1 MALYRYRAIQ
11 SDGKEVNEV
20 MTATNVQEVQE
31 KIRDKGLYLLQ
42 IKEDVE
48 KKSVGEEL
56 SLGGKVTAKQI
67 SIFCK
72 QFATLLK
79 AGVPVASGLDI
90 LYRQTENKKLKS
102 ALEDV
107 YTEVQKGTQVSSA
120 IKNHPKVFPSLM
132 VNMVES
138 GEMSGNLD
146 NIMERLAIHYEKDA
160 KINSRI
166 KGAMI
171 YPIALSIIAIVVVI
185 FLITVILPT
194 FAEMFSGSGVP
205 LPLPT
210 RILLGLS
217 DFIKAYW
224 YILIGVCALILF
236 TVSRYISSKNGRYNF
251 DSLKFKVPVV
261 KGSMDKI
268 VTARFTRTLGSL
280 LKSGIPLID
289 ALELAGSVTGNVVI
303 EEKVNYIA
311 SEVEKGETLGIALKR
326 TPTFGPMVVSMI
338 QIGEES
344 GSLDQMLDKS
354 ADFYEQELEDA
365 IDRLLK
371 LMEPLL
377 IVVMAVV
384 IGFIVIAMAMPMFD
398 MFQTVQ

>member
-1 MALYRYRAIQ
+1 MALYRYKAVQ

-20 MTATNVQEVQE
+20 MTAATITDVQE
-31 KIRDKGLYLLQ
+31 KIRDKGLYLIQ
-42 IKEDVE
+42 IREDVE
-48 KKSVGEEL
+48 KKSAAEEL
-56 SLGGKVTAKQI
+56 SFGGKVTAKQI

-90 LYRQTENKKLKS
+90 LYRQTENKKFKS

-107 YTEVQKGTQVSSA
+107 YTEVQKGSQVSTA
-120 IKNHPKVFPSLM
+120 IRNHPKVFPSLM

-160 KINSRI
+160 KISSRI

-171 YPIALSIIAIVVVI
+171 YPIALSVISVVVVI

-194 FAEMFSGSGVP
+194 FTGMFTSSGVE

-210 RILLGLS
+210 RILLGIS
-217 DFIKAYW
+217 DFIKDYW
-224 YILIGVCALILF
+224 YIVIGAMGLLIFV
-236 TVSRYISSKNGRYNF
+236 VNRYLNSSVGRYQF
-251 DSLKFKVPVV
+251 DALKFKLPVV
-261 KGSMDKI
+261 KGSVDKI

-280 LKSGIPLID
+280 LRSGIPLID

-311 SEVEKGETLGIALKR
+311 SEVEKGETLGVALKR

-384 IGFIVIAMAMPMFD
+384 IGFIVISMALPMFD
-398 MFQTVQ
+398 MVNTI

>member
-171 YPIALSIIAIVVVI
+171 YPIALSVIAIVVVI

-224 YILIGVCALILF
+224 YILIGVFALILF

-377 IVVMAVV
+377 IVVMAVI

>member
-1 MALYRYRAIQ
+1 MGVYRYKAVQ
-11 SDGKEVNEV
+11 SDGKEVSALI
-20 MTATNVQEVQE
+20 TAVSIDEVQE
-31 KIRDKGLYLLQ
+31 KIRAQGLYM
-42 IKEDVE
+42 IHAKEDIE
-48 KKSVGEEL
+48 KKSAAEEL
-56 SLGGKVTAKQI
+56 SFGGKVTAKQI

-72 QFATLLK
+72 QFGTLLK
-79 AGVPVASGLDI
+79 AGVPVAAGLDI
-90 LYRQTENKKLKS
+90 LYRQTESKKLRE

-107 YTEVQKGTQVSSA
+107 YTEVQKGTQVSTA
-120 IKNHPKVFPSLM
+120 IKSHPKIFPTLM
-132 VNMVES
+132 VNMIES
-138 GEMSGNLD
+138 GEMTGNLD
-146 NIMERLAIHYEKDA
+146 NVMNRLAIHYEKDA

-166 KGAMI
+166 KGALI
-171 YPIALSIIAIVVVI
+171 YPIALSVVAVTVVI

-194 FAEMFSGSGVP
+194 FVGMFTGSGVD

-210 RILLGLS
+210 RILLGIS
-217 DFIKAYW
+217 SFIKEYW
-224 YILIGVCALILF
+224 YIVIVGIGTSAYLI
-236 TVSRYISSKNGRYNF
+236 TRYINSESGRYRF
-251 DSLKFKVPVV
+251 DSLKFKIPVV
-261 KGSMDKI
+261 KSSVDKI

-280 LKSGIPLID
+280 LRSGISLIE
-289 ALELAGSVTGNVVI
+289 ALKIAGSVTGNVVI
-303 EEKVNYIA
+303 EEKIKYVA

-344 GSLDQMLDKS
+344 GSLDEMLDKS

-384 IGFIVIAMAMPMFD
+384 IGFIVIAMMLPMFD
-398 MFQTVQ
+398 MFQTI

>member
-1 MALYRYRAIQ
+1 MALYKFKAIQ
-11 SDGKEVNEV
+11 SDGKEVIELI
-20 MTATNVQEVQE
+20 TAATFTEVQE
-31 KIRDKGLYLLQ
+31 KIKSKGLYL
-42 IKEDVE
+42 IDVKEEVD
-48 KKSVGEEL
+48 KKSASEQL
-56 SLGGKVTAKQI
+56 SIGGKVTAKEI

-72 QFATLLK
+72 QFGTLLK
-79 AGVPVASGLDI
+79 AGVPVAAGLDI
-90 LYRQTENKKLKS
+90 LYRQTENKKLKI

-107 YTEVQKGTQVSSA
+107 YTEVQKGSQVSTV

-138 GEMSGNLD
+138 GEMTGNLD
-146 NIMERLAIHYEKDA
+146 NVMERLAIHYEKDA

-171 YPIALSIIAIVVVI
+171 YPIALSVISLVVVI

-194 FAEMFSGSGVP
+194 FTEMFTSSGTE
-205 LPLPT
+205 LPGPT
-210 RILLGLS
+210 RFLMGIS
-217 DFIKAYW
+217 DFIIGYW
-224 YILIGVCALILF
+224 YIVLGGLTALIF
-236 TVSRYISSKNGRYNF
+236 IVNRYINSEDGRYRF
-251 DSLKFKVPVV
+251 DSMLFKLPIV
-261 KGSMDKI
+261 KSSIDKI

-280 LKSGIPLID
+280 LRSGIPLIS
-289 ALELAGSVTGNVVI
+289 ALEISGSVTGNVVI
-303 EEKVNYIA
+303 EEKINYIA

-377 IVVMAVV
+377 IVFMAVI
-384 IGFIVIAMAMPMFD
+384 IGFIVIAMALPMFE
-398 MFQTVQ
+398 MVNTV

>member
-1 MALYRYRAIQ
+1 MALYRYKAVQ

-20 MTATNVQEVQE
+20 MTAATVTEVQE
-31 KIRDKGLYLLQ
+31 KIRDKGLYLIQ
-42 IKEDVE
+42 IREDVE
-48 KKSVGEEL
+48 KKSAAEEL
-56 SLGGKVTAKQI
+56 SFGGKVTAKQI

-90 LYRQTENKKLKS
+90 LYRQTENKKFKS

-107 YTEVQKGTQVSSA
+107 YTEVQKGSQVSTA
-120 IKNHPKVFPSLM
+120 IRNHPKVFPSLM

-171 YPIALSIIAIVVVI
+171 YPIALSVISVVVVI

-194 FAEMFSGSGVP
+194 FTGMFTSSGTE

-210 RILLGLS
+210 RILLGIS
-217 DFIKAYW
+217 DFIKGYW
-224 YILIGVCALILF
+224 YIVIGAVGLLIFV
-236 TVSRYISSKNGRYNF
+236 VNRYLSSSVGRYQF
-251 DSLKFKVPVV
+251 DALKFKLPVV

-280 LKSGIPLID
+280 LRSGIPLID

-311 SEVEKGETLGIALKR
+311 SEVEKGETLGVALKR

-384 IGFIVIAMAMPMFD
+384 IGFIVISMALPMFD
-398 MFQTVQ
+398 MVNTI

>member
-1 MALYRYRAIQ
+1 MALYRYKAIQ
-11 SDGKEVNEV
+11 PDGQEINEV
-20 MTATNVQEVQE
+20 MTAGTIEEVQE
-31 KIRDKGLYLLQ
+31 KIRDKGLYLIQ
-42 IKEDVE
+42 VKEDVE
-48 KKSVGEEL
+48 KKSAAESL
-56 SLGGKVTAKQI
+56 SFGGKVTAKQI

-72 QFATLLK
+72 QLGTLLK

-90 LYRQTENKKLKS
+90 LYRQTENKKLKE

-107 YTEVQKGTQVSSA
+107 YTEVQKGSQVSSA
-120 IKNHPKVFPSLM
+120 VKNHPKIFPSLM
-132 VNMVES
+132 VNMIES
-138 GEMSGNLD
+138 GETSGNLD

-171 YPIALSIIAIVVVI
+171 YPIVLSVISVVVVI

-194 FAEMFSGSGVP
+194 FTGMFTGAGVE

-210 RILLGLS
+210 RILMGLS
-217 DFIKAYW
+217 DAIKNYW
-224 YILIGVCALILF
+224 YIFIVGIGVISYLAGA
-236 TVSRYISSKNGRYNF
+236 YISSPTGRYRF
-251 DSLKFKVPVV
+251 DELKFKLPIV
-261 KGSMDKI
+261 KGSIDKI

-280 LKSGIPLID
+280 LKSGIPLIE
-289 ALELAGSVTGNVVI
+289 ALKLAGSVTGNVVT
-303 EEKVNYIA
+303 EERINYIA
-311 SEVEKGETLGIALKR
+311 TEVEKGETLGNSLKR

-377 IVVMAVV
+377 IVFMAVI
-384 IGFIVIAMAMPMFD
+384 IGFIVIAMALPMFE
-398 MFQTVQ
+398 MVNTI

>member
-1 MALYRYRAIQ
+1 MALYRYKAVQ

-20 MTATNVQEVQE
+20 MTAATITEVQE
-31 KIRDKGLYLLQ
+31 KIRDKGLYLIQ
-42 IKEDVE
+42 IREDVE
-48 KKSVGEEL
+48 KKSAAEEL
-56 SLGGKVTAKQI
+56 SFGGKVTAKQI

-90 LYRQTENKKLKS
+90 LYRQTENKKFKS

-107 YTEVQKGTQVSSA
+107 YTEVQKGSQVSTA
-120 IKNHPKVFPSLM
+120 IRNHPKVFPSLM

-160 KINSRI
+160 KISSRI

-171 YPIALSIIAIVVVI
+171 YPIALSVISVVVVI

-194 FAEMFSGSGVP
+194 FTGMFTSSGVE

-210 RILLGLS
+210 RTLLGIS
-217 DFIKAYW
+217 DFIKDYW
-224 YILIGVCALILF
+224 YIVIGAMGLLIFV
-236 TVSRYISSKNGRYNF
+236 VNRYLNSSVGRYQF
-251 DSLKFKVPVV
+251 DALKFKLPVV
-261 KGSMDKI
+261 KGSVDKI

-280 LKSGIPLID
+280 LRSGIPLID

-311 SEVEKGETLGIALKR
+311 SEVEKGETLGVALKR

-377 IVVMAVV
+377 IVVMAIV
-384 IGFIVIAMAMPMFD
+384 IGFIVISMALPMFD
-398 MFQTVQ
+398 MVNTI

>member
-1 MALYRYRAIQ
+1 MALYRYKAVQ

-20 MTATNVQEVQE
+20 MTAATITEVQE
-31 KIRDKGLYLLQ
+31 KIRDKGLYLIQ
-42 IKEDVE
+42 IREDVE
-48 KKSVGEEL
+48 KKSAAEEL
-56 SLGGKVTAKQI
+56 SFGGKVTAKQI

-90 LYRQTENKKLKS
+90 LYRQTENKKFKS

-107 YTEVQKGTQVSSA
+107 YTEVQKGSQVSTA
-120 IKNHPKVFPSLM
+120 IRNHPKVFPSLM

-160 KINSRI
+160 KISSRI

-171 YPIALSIIAIVVVI
+171 YPIALSVISVVVVI

-194 FAEMFSGSGVP
+194 FTGMFTSSGTE

-210 RILLGLS
+210 RILLGIS
-217 DFIKAYW
+217 DFIRNYW
-224 YILIGVCALILF
+224 YIVIGALGLLIFV
-236 TVSRYISSKNGRYNF
+236 VNRYLNSSVGRYQF
-251 DSLKFKVPVV
+251 DALKFKLPVV

-280 LKSGIPLID
+280 LRSGIPLID

-311 SEVEKGETLGIALKR
+311 SEVEKGETLGVALKR

-384 IGFIVIAMAMPMFD
+384 IGFIVISMALPMFD
-398 MFQTVQ
+398 MVNTI

>member
-1 MALYRYRAIQ
+1 MPVFRYTAIQ
-11 SDGKEVNEV
+11 ANGKEVTET
-20 MTATNVQEVQE
+20 MTVQSITEL
-31 KIRDKGLYLLQ
+31 RDKLKSQGNYL
-42 IKEDVE
+42 ITAKEDIE
-48 KKSVGEEL
+48 QKSAAETL
-56 SLGGKVTAKQI
+56 NFGGKVNSKQI
-67 SIFCK
+67 SIFAK
-72 QFATLLK
+72 QFGTLLK
-79 AGVPVASGLDI
+79 AGVPVAAGLDI
-90 LYRQTENKKLKS
+90 LYRQTENKKLRE
-102 ALEDV
+102 ALETV
-107 YTEVQKGTQVSSA
+107 YIEVQKGTQVSTA
-120 IKNHPKVFPSLM
+120 IKYHPTVFPSLM
-132 VNMVES
+132 VNMIES
-138 GEMSGNLD
+138 GEATGNLD
-146 NIMERLAIHYEKDA
+146 NIMDRLAIHYEKEA

-171 YPIALSIIAIVVVI
+171 YPMALSVISVVIVI

-194 FAEMFSGSGVP
+194 FTEMFTGSGVE

-210 RILLGLS
+210 RVLMGIS
-217 DFIKAYW
+217 DFIRYYW
-224 YILIGVCALILF
+224 YVVIGVLALISFLVKRF
-236 TVSRYISSKNGRYNF
+236 ISSPGGRYWF
-251 DSLKFKVPVV
+251 DALKLKLPIV

-280 LKSGIPLID
+280 LRSGIPLIN
-289 ALELAGSVTGNVVI
+289 ALELAGGVTGNVVI
-303 EEKVNYIA
+303 EGKINIIA
-311 SEVEKGETLGIALKR
+311 NEVEKGETLGNALKR

-384 IGFIVIAMAMPMFD
+384 IGFIVIAMALPMFD
-398 MFQTVQ
+398 MVNTV

>member
-1 MALYRYRAIQ
+1 MTLYRYKAIQ
-11 SDGKEVNEV
+11 PDGREVSET
-20 MTATNVQEVQE
+20 MTAVSLIEVQE
-31 KIRDKGLYLLQ
+31 KIRDKGLYVLQ
-42 IKEDVE
+42 VNEAIE
-48 KKSVGEEL
+48 KKSAAEEL
-56 SLGGKVTAKQI
+56 SFGGKVTSKQI

-79 AGVPVASGLDI
+79 AGVPVAAGLDI
-90 LYRQTENKKLKS
+90 LYRQSESKKLKV

-132 VNMVES
+132 VSMIES
-138 GEMSGNLD
+138 GEMTGNLD
-146 NIMERLAIHYEKDA
+146 NVMERLAVQYEKDA
-160 KINSRI
+160 KIDARI

-171 YPIALSIIAIVVVI
+171 YPMVLSILSIVVVV
-185 FLITVILPT
+185 FMITVILPT
-194 FAEMFSGSGVP
+194 FTGMFTSSGTE

-210 RILLGLS
+210 RVLMGIS
-217 DFIKAYW
+217 DFIREYW
-224 YILIGVCALILF
+224 YFVIAVAGIIFYTIKNYVN
-236 TVSRYISSKNGRYNF
+236 SKTGRYQF
-251 DSLKFKVPVV
+251 DALKFKIPIV

-280 LKSGIPLID
+280 LKSGIPLIN

-303 EEKVNYIA
+303 EEKVSYVA
-311 SEVEKGETLGIALKR
+311 SEVEKGETLGVALKR

-377 IVVMAVV
+377 IVFMAVI
-384 IGFIVIAMAMPMFD
+384 IGFIVIAMALPMFD
-398 MFQTVQ
+398 MVNTI

>member
-1 MALYRYRAIQ
+1 VALYRYKAVQ

-20 MTATNVQEVQE
+20 MTAATITEVQE
-31 KIRDKGLYLLQ
+31 KIRDKGLYLIQ
-42 IKEDVE
+42 IREDVE
-48 KKSVGEEL
+48 KKSAAEEL
-56 SLGGKVTAKQI
+56 SFGGKVTAKQI

-90 LYRQTENKKLKS
+90 LYRQTENKKFKS

-107 YTEVQKGTQVSSA
+107 YTEVQKGSQVSTA
-120 IKNHPKVFPSLM
+120 IRNHPKVFPSLM

-171 YPIALSIIAIVVVI
+171 YPIALSVISVVVVI

-194 FAEMFSGSGVP
+194 FTGMFTSSGTE

-210 RILLGLS
+210 RILLGIS
-217 DFIKAYW
+217 DFIKGYW
-224 YILIGVCALILF
+224 YIVIGAVGLLIFVV
-236 TVSRYISSKNGRYNF
+236 TRYLNSSVGRYQF
-251 DSLKFKVPVV
+251 DALKFKLPVV

-280 LKSGIPLID
+280 LRSGIPLID

-311 SEVEKGETLGIALKR
+311 SEVEKGETLGVALKR

-384 IGFIVIAMAMPMFD
+384 IGFIVISMALPMFD
-398 MFQTVQ
+398 MVNTI

>member
-1 MALYRYRAIQ
+1 VALYRYKAVQ

-20 MTATNVQEVQE
+20 MTAATITEVQE
-31 KIRDKGLYLLQ
+31 KIRDKGLYLIQ
-42 IKEDVE
+42 IREDVE
-48 KKSVGEEL
+48 KKSAAEEL
-56 SLGGKVTAKQI
+56 SFGGKVTAKQI

-90 LYRQTENKKLKS
+90 LYRQTENKKFKS

-107 YTEVQKGTQVSSA
+107 YTEVQKGSQVSTA
-120 IKNHPKVFPSLM
+120 IRNHPKVFPSLM

-171 YPIALSIIAIVVVI
+171 YPIALSVISVVVVI

-194 FAEMFSGSGVP
+194 FTGMFTSSGTE

-210 RILLGLS
+210 RILLGIS
-217 DFIKAYW
+217 DFIKGYW
-224 YILIGVCALILF
+224 YIVIGAVGLLIFVIN
-236 TVSRYISSKNGRYNF
+236 RYLSSSVGRYQF
-251 DSLKFKVPVV
+251 DALKFKLPVV

-280 LKSGIPLID
+280 LRSGIPLID

-311 SEVEKGETLGIALKR
+311 SEVEKGETLGVALKR

-384 IGFIVIAMAMPMFD
+384 IGFIVISMALPMFD
-398 MFQTVQ
+398 MVNTI

>member
-1 MALYRYRAIQ
+1 MALYRYKAVQ

-20 MTATNVQEVQE
+20 MTAATITEVQE
-31 KIRDKGLYLLQ
+31 KIRDKGLYLIQ
-42 IKEDVE
+42 IREDVE
-48 KKSVGEEL
+48 KKSAAEEL
-56 SLGGKVTAKQI
+56 SFGGKVTAKQI

-90 LYRQTENKKLKS
+90 LYRQTENKKFKS

-107 YTEVQKGTQVSSA
+107 YTEVQKGSQVSTA
-120 IKNHPKVFPSLM
+120 IRNHPKVFPSLM

-160 KINSRI
+160 KISSRI

-171 YPIALSIIAIVVVI
+171 YPIALSVISVVVVI

-194 FAEMFSGSGVP
+194 FTGMFTNSGTE

-210 RILLGLS
+210 RILLGIS
-217 DFIKAYW
+217 DFIKGYW
-224 YILIGVCALILF
+224 YIVIGAIGLLIFV
-236 TVSRYISSKNGRYNF
+236 VNRYLNSSVGRYQF
-251 DSLKFKVPVV
+251 DALKFKLPVV

-280 LKSGIPLID
+280 LRSGIPLID

-311 SEVEKGETLGIALKR
+311 SEVEKGETLGVALKR

-384 IGFIVIAMAMPMFD
+384 IGFIVISMALPMFD
-398 MFQTVQ
+398 MVNTI

>member
-1 MALYRYRAIQ
+1 MALYRYKAVQ

-20 MTATNVQEVQE
+20 MTAATITEVQE
-31 KIRDKGLYLLQ
+31 KIRDKGLYLIQ
-42 IKEDVE
+42 IREDVE
-48 KKSVGEEL
+48 KKSAAEEL
-56 SLGGKVTAKQI
+56 SFGGKVTAKQI

-90 LYRQTENKKLKS
+90 LYRQTENKKFKS

-107 YTEVQKGTQVSSA
+107 YTEVQKGSQVSTA
-120 IKNHPKVFPSLM
+120 IRNHPKVFPSLM

-160 KINSRI
+160 KISSRI

-171 YPIALSIIAIVVVI
+171 YPIALSVISVVVVI

-194 FAEMFSGSGVP
+194 FTGMFTSSGTE

-210 RILLGLS
+210 RILLGIS
-217 DFIKAYW
+217 DFIRNYW
-224 YILIGVCALILF
+224 YIVIGAVGLLIFV
-236 TVSRYISSKNGRYNF
+236 VNRYLNSSVGRYQF
-251 DSLKFKVPVV
+251 DALKFKLPVV

-280 LKSGIPLID
+280 LRSGIPLID

-311 SEVEKGETLGIALKR
+311 SEVEKGETLGVALKR

-384 IGFIVIAMAMPMFD
+384 IGFIVISMALPMFD
-398 MFQTVQ
+398 MVNTI

>member
-1 MALYRYRAIQ
+1 MALYRYKAIQ
-11 SDGKEVNEV
+11 PDGREVTET
-20 MTATNVQEVQE
+20 MTAASEVEVRE
-31 KIRDKGLYLLQ
+31 KIRDKGLYVMQ
-42 IKEDVE
+42 VNEEVE
-48 KKSVGEEL
+48 KKSAAEEL
-56 SLGGKVTAKQI
+56 SFGGKVTSKQI

-72 QFATLLK
+72 QLATLLK
-79 AGVPVASGLDI
+79 AGVPVAAGLDI
-90 LYRQTENKKLKS
+90 LYRQSESKTLKA

-107 YTEVQKGTQVSSA
+107 YTEVQKGTQISSA

-132 VNMVES
+132 VSMIES
-138 GEMSGNLD
+138 GEMTGNLD
-146 NIMERLAIHYEKDA
+146 NVMDRLAIHYEKDA
-160 KINSRI
+160 KIGARI

-171 YPIALSIIAIVVVI
+171 YPAALSVISIVVVV
-185 FLITVILPT
+185 FMITVILPT
-194 FAEMFSGSGVP
+194 FTGMFVDSGTE

-210 RILLGLS
+210 RILMGIS
-217 DFIKAYW
+217 DFIRNYW
-224 YILIGVCALILF
+224 YIVIAGIGITAYSIK
-236 TVSRYISSKNGRYNF
+236 TYINSTSGRYRF
-251 DSLKFKVPVV
+251 DAFKFKIPIV

-280 LKSGIPLID
+280 LKSGIPLIS

-303 EEKVNYIA
+303 EEKIKFVA
-311 SEVEKGETLGIALKR
+311 SEVEKGETLGVALKR

-377 IVVMAVV
+377 IVFMAVI
-384 IGFIVIAMAMPMFD
+384 IGFIVIAMALPMFD
-398 MFQTVQ
+398 MVNTI

>member
-1 MALYRYRAIQ
+1 
-11 SDGKEVNEV
+11 
-20 MTATNVQEVQE
+20 MTAATITEVQE
-31 KIRDKGLYLLQ
+31 KIRDKGLYLIQ
-42 IKEDVE
+42 IREDVE
-48 KKSVGEEL
+48 KKSAAEEL
-56 SLGGKVTAKQI
+56 SFGGKVTAKQI

-90 LYRQTENKKLKS
+90 LYRQTENKKFKS

-107 YTEVQKGTQVSSA
+107 YTEVQKGSQVSTA
-120 IKNHPKVFPSLM
+120 IRNHPKVFPSLM

-171 YPIALSIIAIVVVI
+171 YPIALSVISVVVVI

-194 FAEMFSGSGVP
+194 FTGMFTSSGTE

-210 RILLGLS
+210 RILLGIS
-217 DFIKAYW
+217 DFIRDYW
-224 YILIGVCALILF
+224 YIVIGALGLLIFV
-236 TVSRYISSKNGRYNF
+236 VNRYLSSSVGRYQF
-251 DSLKFKVPVV
+251 DALKFKLPVV

-280 LKSGIPLID
+280 LRSGIPLID

-311 SEVEKGETLGIALKR
+311 SEVEKGETLGVALKR
-326 TPTFGPMVVSMI
+326 TPTFGHMVVSMI

-354 ADFYEQELEDA
+354 ADLYEQELEDA

-377 IVVMAVV
+377 IVVMAIV
-384 IGFIVIAMAMPMFD
+384 IGFIVISMALPMFD
-398 MFQTVQ
+398 MVNTI

>member
-1 MALYRYRAIQ
+1 MALYRYKAVQ

-20 MTATNVQEVQE
+20 MTAATITEVQE
-31 KIRDKGLYLLQ
+31 KIRDKGLYLIQ
-42 IKEDVE
+42 IREDVE
-48 KKSVGEEL
+48 KKSAAEEL
-56 SLGGKVTAKQI
+56 SFGGKVTAKQI

-90 LYRQTENKKLKS
+90 LYRQTENKKFKS

-107 YTEVQKGTQVSSA
+107 YTEVQKGSQVSTA
-120 IKNHPKVFPSLM
+120 IRNHPKVFPSLM

-160 KINSRI
+160 KISSRI

-171 YPIALSIIAIVVVI
+171 YPIALSVISVVVVI

-194 FAEMFSGSGVP
+194 FTGMFTSSGTE

-210 RILLGLS
+210 RILLGIS
-217 DFIKAYW
+217 DFIKGYW
-224 YILIGVCALILF
+224 YIVIGAVGLLIFV
-236 TVSRYISSKNGRYNF
+236 VNRYLSSSVGRYQF
-251 DSLKFKVPVV
+251 DALKFKLPVV

-280 LKSGIPLID
+280 LRSGIPLID

-311 SEVEKGETLGIALKR
+311 SEVEKGETLGVALKR

-384 IGFIVIAMAMPMFD
+384 IGFIVISMALPMFD
-398 MFQTVQ
+398 MVNTI

>member
-1 MALYRYRAIQ
+1 MALYRYKAVQ

-20 MTATNVQEVQE
+20 MTAATITEVQE
-31 KIRDKGLYLLQ
+31 KIRDKGLYLIQ
-42 IKEDVE
+42 IREDVE
-48 KKSVGEEL
+48 KKSAAEEL
-56 SLGGKVTAKQI
+56 SFGGKVTAKQI

-90 LYRQTENKKLKS
+90 LYRQTENKKFKS

-107 YTEVQKGTQVSSA
+107 YTEVQKGSQVSTA
-120 IKNHPKVFPSLM
+120 IRNHPKVFPSLM

-171 YPIALSIIAIVVVI
+171 YPIALSVISVVVVI

-194 FAEMFSGSGVP
+194 FTGMFTSSGTE

-210 RILLGLS
+210 RILLGIS
-217 DFIKAYW
+217 DFIKDYW
-224 YILIGVCALILF
+224 YIVIGAMGLLIFV
-236 TVSRYISSKNGRYNF
+236 VNRYLNSSVGRYQF
-251 DSLKFKVPVV
+251 DGLKFKLPVV

-280 LKSGIPLID
+280 LRSGIPLID

-311 SEVEKGETLGIALKR
+311 SEVEKGETLGVALKR

-384 IGFIVIAMAMPMFD
+384 IGFIVISMALPMFD
-398 MFQTVQ
+398 MVNTI

>member
-1 MALYRYRAIQ
+1 MALYRYKAIQ
-11 SDGKEVNEV
+11 PDGQEINEV
-20 MTATNVQEVQE
+20 MTAGTLEEVQE
-31 KIRDKGLYLLQ
+31 KIRDKGLYLIQ
-42 IKEDVE
+42 VKEDVE
-48 KKSVGEEL
+48 KKSAGESL
-56 SLGGKVTAKQI
+56 SFGGKVTAKQI

-72 QFATLLK
+72 QFGTLLK

-90 LYRQTENKKLKS
+90 LYRQTENKKLRE

-107 YTEVQKGTQVSSA
+107 YTEVQKGSQVSTA
-120 IKNHPKVFPSLM
+120 VKNHPKIFPSLM
-132 VNMVES
+132 VNMIES
-138 GEMSGNLD
+138 GETSGNLD

-160 KINSRI
+160 KINARI

-171 YPIALSIIAIVVVI
+171 YPIVLSVISVVVVI

-194 FAEMFSGSGVP
+194 FTGMFTGSGVE

-210 RILLGLS
+210 RILMGLS
-217 DFIKAYW
+217 DAIKNYW
-224 YILIGVCALILF
+224 YIFIGAIVLISYLI
-236 TVSRYISSKNGRYNF
+236 SAYINSPTGRYRF
-251 DSLKFKVPVV
+251 DELKFKLPIV
-261 KGSMDKI
+261 KGSIDKI

-280 LKSGIPLID
+280 LKSGIPLIE
-289 ALELAGSVTGNVVI
+289 ALKLAGSVTGNVVT
-303 EEKVNYIA
+303 EERINYIA
-311 SEVEKGETLGIALKR
+311 TEVEKGETLGNSLKR

-377 IVVMAVV
+377 IVFMAVI
-384 IGFIVIAMAMPMFD
+384 IGFIVIAMALPMFE
-398 MFQTVQ
+398 MVNTV

>member
-1 MALYRYRAIQ
+1 MALYRYKAIQ
-11 SDGKEVNEV
+11 PDGQEVNEV
-20 MTATNVQEVQE
+20 MTAGTLEEVQE
-31 KIRDKGLYLLQ
+31 KVRDKGLYLIQ
-42 IKEDVE
+42 VKEDVE
-48 KKSVGEEL
+48 KKSAGESL
-56 SLGGKVTAKQI
+56 SFGGKVTAKQI

-72 QFATLLK
+72 QFGTLLK

-90 LYRQTENKKLKS
+90 LYRQTENKKLRE

-107 YTEVQKGTQVSSA
+107 YTEVQKGTQVSTA
-120 IKNHPKVFPSLM
+120 VKNHPKIFPSLM
-132 VNMVES
+132 VNMIES
-138 GEMSGNLD
+138 GETSGNLD

-160 KINSRI
+160 KINARI

-171 YPIALSIIAIVVVI
+171 YPIALSVVSVAVVI

-194 FAEMFSGSGVP
+194 FTGMFTGAGME

-217 DFIKAYW
+217 DAIKNYW
-224 YILIGVCALILF
+224 YIFIAAFALISYI
-236 TVSRYISSKNGRYNF
+236 TGVYISSPTGRYRF
-251 DSLKFKVPVV
+251 DELKFKIPIV
-261 KGSMDKI
+261 KSSIDKI

-280 LKSGIPLID
+280 LKSGIPLIE
-289 ALELAGSVTGNVVI
+289 ALKLAGSVTGNVVT
-303 EEKVNYIA
+303 EERINYIA
-311 SEVEKGETLGIALKR
+311 TEVEKGETLGNALKR

-377 IVVMAVV
+377 IVFMAVI
-384 IGFIVIAMAMPMFD
+384 IGFIVIAMALPMFE
-398 MFQTVQ
+398 MVNTV

>member
-171 YPIALSIIAIVVVI
+171 YPIALSVIAIVVVI

-224 YILIGVCALILF
+224 YILIGVFALILF

>member
-1 MALYRYRAIQ
+1 MALYRYKAVQ

-20 MTATNVQEVQE
+20 MTAATITEVQE
-31 KIRDKGLYLLQ
+31 KIRDKGLYLIQ
-42 IKEDVE
+42 IREDVE
-48 KKSVGEEL
+48 KKSAAEEL
-56 SLGGKVTAKQI
+56 SFGGKVTAKQI

-90 LYRQTENKKLKS
+90 LYRQTENKKFKS

-107 YTEVQKGTQVSSA
+107 YTEVQKGSQVSTA
-120 IKNHPKVFPSLM
+120 IRNHPKVFPSLM

-160 KINSRI
+160 KISSRI

-171 YPIALSIIAIVVVI
+171 YPIALSVISVVVVI

-194 FAEMFSGSGVP
+194 FTGMFTSSGTE

-210 RILLGLS
+210 RILLGIS
-217 DFIKAYW
+217 DFIRDYW
-224 YILIGVCALILF
+224 YIVIGAVGLLIFV
-236 TVSRYISSKNGRYNF
+236 VNRYLSSSVGRYQF
-251 DSLKFKVPVV
+251 DALKFKLPVV

-280 LKSGIPLID
+280 LRSGIPLID

-311 SEVEKGETLGIALKR
+311 SEVEKGETLGVALKR

-384 IGFIVIAMAMPMFD
+384 IGFIVISMALPMFD
-398 MFQTVQ
+398 MMNTV

>member
-1 MALYRYRAIQ
+1 VALYRYKAIQ
-11 SDGKEVNEV
+11 PDGQEVNEV
-20 MTATNVQEVQE
+20 MTAGTLEEAQE
-31 KIRDKGLYLLQ
+31 KVRDKGLYLIQ

-48 KKSVGEEL
+48 KKSAGESL
-56 SLGGKVTAKQI
+56 SFGGKVTAKQI

-72 QFATLLK
+72 QFGTLLK

-90 LYRQTENKKLKS
+90 LYRQTENKKLRD

-107 YTEVQKGTQVSSA
+107 YTEVQKGSQVSTA
-120 IKNHPKVFPSLM
+120 AKNHPKIFPSLM
-132 VNMVES
+132 ISMIES
-138 GEMSGNLD
+138 GETSGNLD
-146 NIMERLAIHYEKDA
+146 NIMERLAVHYEKEA
-160 KINSRI
+160 KINARI

-171 YPIALSIIAIVVVI
+171 YPIVLSVISVVVVI

-194 FAEMFSGSGVP
+194 FTGMFTGSGVE

-210 RILLGLS
+210 KILMGLS
-217 DFIKAYW
+217 DAIKNYW
-224 YILIGVCALILF
+224 YIFIGAIVLISYLI
-236 TVSRYISSKNGRYNF
+236 SAYINSPTGRYRF
-251 DSLKFKVPVV
+251 DELKFKLPIV
-261 KGSMDKI
+261 KGSIDKI

-280 LKSGIPLID
+280 LKSGIPLIE
-289 ALELAGSVTGNVVI
+289 ALKLAGSVTGNVVT
-303 EEKVNYIA
+303 EERINFIA
-311 SEVEKGETLGIALKR
+311 TEVEKGETLGNSLKR

-377 IVVMAVV
+377 IVFMAVI
-384 IGFIVIAMAMPMFD
+384 IGFIVIAMALPMFE
-398 MFQTVQ
+398 MVNTV

>member
-1 MALYRYRAIQ
+1 MALYRYKAIQ
-11 SDGKEVNEV
+11 PDGQEINEV
-20 MTATNVQEVQE
+20 MTAGTIEEVQE
-31 KIRDKGLYLLQ
+31 KIRDKGLYLIQ
-42 IKEDVE
+42 VKEDVE
-48 KKSVGEEL
+48 KKSAGESL
-56 SLGGKVTAKQI
+56 SFGGKVTAKQI
-67 SIFCK
+67 SVFCK
-72 QFATLLK
+72 QFGTLLK

-90 LYRQTENKKLKS
+90 LYRQTENKKLRE

-107 YTEVQKGTQVSSA
+107 YTEVQKGTQVSTA
-120 IKNHPKVFPSLM
+120 VKNHPKIFPSLM
-132 VNMVES
+132 VNMIES
-138 GEMSGNLD
+138 GETSGNLD
-146 NIMERLAIHYEKDA
+146 NIMERLAIHYEKES

-171 YPIALSIIAIVVVI
+171 YPLVLSVLSIVVVI

-194 FAEMFSGSGVP
+194 FTGMFTGSGVE

-210 RILLGLS
+210 RILMGLS
-217 DFIKAYW
+217 DAIKNYW
-224 YILIGVCALILF
+224 YIFIGAIVLISYLI
-236 TVSRYISSKNGRYNF
+236 SAYISSPTGRYRF
-251 DSLKFKVPVV
+251 DELKFKLPIV
-261 KGSMDKI
+261 KGSIDKI

-280 LKSGIPLID
+280 LKSGIPLIE
-289 ALELAGSVTGNVVI
+289 ALKLAGSVTGNVVT
-303 EEKVNYIA
+303 EERINFIA
-311 SEVEKGETLGIALKR
+311 TEVEKGETLGNSLKR

-377 IVVMAVV
+377 IVFMAVI
-384 IGFIVIAMAMPMFD
+384 IGFIVIAMALPMFE
-398 MFQTVQ
+398 MVNTV

>member
-1 MALYRYRAIQ
+1 MALYRYKAVQ

-20 MTATNVQEVQE
+20 MTAATITEVQE
-31 KIRDKGLYLLQ
+31 KIRDKGLYLIQ
-42 IKEDVE
+42 IREDVE
-48 KKSVGEEL
+48 KKSAAEEL
-56 SLGGKVTAKQI
+56 SFGGKVTAKQI

-90 LYRQTENKKLKS
+90 LYRQTENKKFKS

-107 YTEVQKGTQVSSA
+107 YTEVQKGTQVSTA
-120 IKNHPKVFPSLM
+120 IRNHPKVFPSLM

-171 YPIALSIIAIVVVI
+171 YPIALSVISVVVVI

-194 FAEMFSGSGVP
+194 FTGMFTSSGTE

-210 RILLGLS
+210 RILLGIS
-217 DFIKAYW
+217 DFIKNYW
-224 YILIGVCALILF
+224 YIVIGALGLLIFV
-236 TVSRYISSKNGRYNF
+236 VNRYLNSSVGRYQF
-251 DSLKFKVPVV
+251 DALKFKLPVV

-280 LKSGIPLID
+280 LRSGIPLID

-311 SEVEKGETLGIALKR
+311 SEVEKGETLGVALKR

-384 IGFIVIAMAMPMFD
+384 IGFIVISMALPMFD
-398 MFQTVQ
+398 MVNTI

>member
-1 MALYRYRAIQ
+1 MALYRYKAVQ

-20 MTATNVQEVQE
+20 MTAATITEVQE
-31 KIRDKGLYLLQ
+31 KIRDKGLYLIQ
-42 IKEDVE
+42 IREDVE
-48 KKSVGEEL
+48 KKSAAEEL
-56 SLGGKVTAKQI
+56 SFGGKVTAKQI

-90 LYRQTENKKLKS
+90 LYRQTENKKFKS

-107 YTEVQKGTQVSSA
+107 YTEVQKGSQVSTA
-120 IKNHPKVFPSLM
+120 IRNHPKVFPSLM

-160 KINSRI
+160 KISSRI

-171 YPIALSIIAIVVVI
+171 YPIALSVISVVVVI

-194 FAEMFSGSGVP
+194 FTGMFTSSGTE

-210 RILLGLS
+210 RILLGIS
-217 DFIKAYW
+217 DFIRNYW
-224 YILIGVCALILF
+224 YIVIGAVGFLIFV
-236 TVSRYISSKNGRYNF
+236 VNRYLNSSVGRYQF
-251 DSLKFKVPVV
+251 DALKFKLPVV

-280 LKSGIPLID
+280 LRSGIPLID

-311 SEVEKGETLGIALKR
+311 SEVEKGETLGVALKR

-384 IGFIVIAMAMPMFD
+384 IGFIVISMALPMFD
-398 MFQTVQ
+398 MVNTI

>member
-1 MALYRYRAIQ
+1 MALYRYKAVQ

-20 MTATNVQEVQE
+20 MTAATITEVQE
-31 KIRDKGLYLLQ
+31 KIRDKGLYLIQ
-42 IKEDVE
+42 IREDVE
-48 KKSVGEEL
+48 KKSAAEEL
-56 SLGGKVTAKQI
+56 SFGGKVTAKQI

-90 LYRQTENKKLKS
+90 LYRQTENKKFKS

-107 YTEVQKGTQVSSA
+107 YTEVQKGSQVSTA
-120 IKNHPKVFPSLM
+120 IRNHPKVFPSLM

-171 YPIALSIIAIVVVI
+171 YPIALSVISVVVVI

-194 FAEMFSGSGVP
+194 FTGMFTSSGTE

-210 RILLGLS
+210 RILLGIS
-217 DFIKAYW
+217 DFIRNYW
-224 YILIGVCALILF
+224 YIVIGAVGFLIFV
-236 TVSRYISSKNGRYNF
+236 VNRYLSSSVGRYQF
-251 DSLKFKVPVV
+251 DALKFKLPVV

-280 LKSGIPLID
+280 LRSGIPLID

-311 SEVEKGETLGIALKR
+311 SEVEKGETLGVALKR

-377 IVVMAVV
+377 IVVMAIV
-384 IGFIVIAMAMPMFD
+384 IGFIVISMALPMFD
-398 MFQTVQ
+398 MVNTI

>member
-1 MALYRYRAIQ
+1 MALYKYKAIQ
-11 SDGKEVNEV
+11 ADGQEITESI
-20 MTATNVQEVQE
+20 TAASLAEVQE
-31 KIRDKGLYLLQ
+31 KIRKKGLYIIQ
-42 IKEDVE
+42 VNEDVE
-48 KKSVGEEL
+48 KKSAAEEL
-56 SLGGKVTAKQI
+56 SFGGKVTSKQI

-79 AGVPVASGLDI
+79 AGVPVAAGLDI
-90 LYRQTENKKLKS
+90 LYRQSENKKLRA
-102 ALEDV
+102 ALEEV
-107 YTEVQKGTQVSSA
+107 YTEVQKGAQISAA
-120 IKNHPKVFPSLM
+120 IKNHPNVFPSLM
-132 VNMVES
+132 VSMIES
-138 GEMSGNLD
+138 GEMTGNLD
-146 NIMERLAIHYEKDA
+146 NVMERLAVHYEKDA
-160 KINSRI
+160 KISSRV

-171 YPIALSIIAIVVVI
+171 YPMALSVISIIVVV

-194 FAEMFSGSGVP
+194 FTGMFEGSGTE

-210 RILLGLS
+210 RILMGIS
-217 DFIKAYW
+217 DFIIQYW
-224 YILIGVCALILF
+224 YIVLIGTGLIVY
-236 TVSRYISSKNGRYNF
+236 TINRYINSKNGRYQF
-251 DSLKFKVPVV
+251 DSLKFKIPIV

-280 LKSGIPLID
+280 LRSGIPLIG

-303 EEKVNYIA
+303 EEKIKHIA
-311 SEVEKGETLGIALKR
+311 TEVEKGETLGAALKR

-377 IVVMAVV
+377 IVAMAVI
-384 IGFIVIAMAMPMFD
+384 IGFIVIAMALPMFD
-398 MFQTVQ
+398 MVNTI

>member
-1 MALYRYRAIQ
+1 MALYRYKAVQ

-20 MTATNVQEVQE
+20 MTAATITEVQE
-31 KIRDKGLYLLQ
+31 KIRDKGLYLIQ
-42 IKEDVE
+42 IREDVE
-48 KKSVGEEL
+48 KKSAAEEL
-56 SLGGKVTAKQI
+56 SFGGKVTAKQI

-90 LYRQTENKKLKS
+90 LYRQTENKKFKS

-107 YTEVQKGTQVSSA
+107 YTEVQKGSQVSTA
-120 IKNHPKVFPSLM
+120 IRNHPKVFPSLM

-171 YPIALSIIAIVVVI
+171 YPIALSVISVVVVI

-194 FAEMFSGSGVP
+194 FTGMFTSSGTE

-210 RILLGLS
+210 RILLGIS
-217 DFIKAYW
+217 DFIKGYW
-224 YILIGVCALILF
+224 YIVIGAVVFLIFV
-236 TVSRYISSKNGRYNF
+236 VNRYLSSSVGRYQF
-251 DSLKFKVPVV
+251 DALKFKLPVV

-280 LKSGIPLID
+280 LRSGIPLID

-311 SEVEKGETLGIALKR
+311 SEVEKGETLGVALKR

-377 IVVMAVV
+377 IVVMAIV
-384 IGFIVIAMAMPMFD
+384 IGFIVISMALPMFD
-398 MFQTVQ
+398 MVNTI

>member
-1 MALYRYRAIQ
+1 MALYRYKAVQ

-20 MTATNVQEVQE
+20 MTAATITEVQE
-31 KIRDKGLYLLQ
+31 KIRDKGLYLIQ
-42 IKEDVE
+42 IREDVE
-48 KKSVGEEL
+48 KKSAAEEL
-56 SLGGKVTAKQI
+56 SFGGKVTAKQI

-90 LYRQTENKKLKS
+90 LYRQTENKKFKS

-107 YTEVQKGTQVSSA
+107 YTEVQKGSQVSTA
-120 IKNHPKVFPSLM
+120 IRNHPKVFPSLM

-160 KINSRI
+160 KISSRI

-171 YPIALSIIAIVVVI
+171 YPIALSVISVVVVI

-194 FAEMFSGSGVP
+194 FTGMFTSSGTE

-210 RILLGLS
+210 RILLGIS
-217 DFIKAYW
+217 DFIRDYW
-224 YILIGVCALILF
+224 YIVIGAVGLLIFV
-236 TVSRYISSKNGRYNF
+236 VNRYLSSSVGRYQF
-251 DSLKFKVPVV
+251 DALKFKLPVV

-280 LKSGIPLID
+280 LRSGIPLID

-311 SEVEKGETLGIALKR
+311 SEVEKGETLGVALKR

-384 IGFIVIAMAMPMFD
+384 IGFIVISMALPMFD
-398 MFQTVQ
+398 MVNTI